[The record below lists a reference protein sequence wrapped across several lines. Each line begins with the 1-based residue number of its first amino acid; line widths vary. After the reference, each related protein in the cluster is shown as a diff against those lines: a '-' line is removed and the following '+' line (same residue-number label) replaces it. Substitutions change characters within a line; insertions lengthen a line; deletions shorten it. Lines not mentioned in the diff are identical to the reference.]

1 MKRTYYLIK
10 NTSGYT
16 YWSYRL
22 TYRSKKDITEIERRA
37 IERHGIIYVNRNGGW
52 MTKDNVDK
60 ILKTVVAENFP
71 NETED

>member
-1 MKRTYYLIK
+1 MKRTYYLIR

-22 TYRSKKDITEIERRA
+22 TRHNRKDITEIERRA
-37 IERHGIIYVNRNGGW
+37 IKNHGIIYVNRNGGW
-52 MTKDNVDK
+52 MTEDNVDK

-71 NETED
+71 NENK